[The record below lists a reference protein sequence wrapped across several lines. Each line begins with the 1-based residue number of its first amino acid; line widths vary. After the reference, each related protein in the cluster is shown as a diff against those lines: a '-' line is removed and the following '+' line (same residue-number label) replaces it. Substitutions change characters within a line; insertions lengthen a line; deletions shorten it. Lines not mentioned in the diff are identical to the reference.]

1 MVTGKSQFIAVALSE
16 TWAVRH
22 LCYIQTYFLIF
33 TMKTFL
39 NLLLAAW
46 LISASSCKKTDDMV
60 SPGTDT
66 SEKGVVKG
74 RVVDGQGQPVANAEI
89 IASSTDYYNKTTT
102 AYTNA
107 NGIYRMQL
115 PTGVAEGSY
124 SASGTVT
131 IKYQGKTFKMAL
143 YEENTRVFSAYDG
156 AVRNFVFRLT
166 GKRTVDDDESAA
178 PLGGTLQVHHQV
190 DNVVWEN
197 LELTLEPV
205 GPLVDG
211 STGQKLVRT
220 MPAHDYYLRDI
231 PVGQY
236 KITARDKVTGE
247 RLGVTIK
254 DSFKDYA
261 PSVTALFAEK
271 DFIGDTHW
279 EIVLLVNTL

>member
-1 MVTGKSQFIAVALSE
+1 MKAL
-16 TWAVRH
+16 
-22 LCYIQTYFLIF
+22 
-33 TMKTFL
+33 L
-39 NLLLAAW
+39 NSLLAVV
-46 LISASSCKKTDDMV
+46 LISASACTNPDVV
-60 SPGTDT
+60 SPET
-66 SEKGVVKG
+66 STAEKGVVKG
-74 RVVDGQGQPVANAEI
+74 RVVDNQGKPVANAEI

-102 AYTNA
+102 AYTDA
-107 NGIYRMQL
+107 NGTYRLQL

-131 IKYQGKTFKMAL
+131 IKYHGKNVKMAL

-166 GKRTVDDDESAA
+166 GKRTADDDETAT
-178 PLGGTLQVHHQV
+178 PLGGSVQVHHQV

-211 STGQKLVRT
+211 STGQTIIRT

-236 KITARDKVTGE
+236 KITARDKVTGQQ
-247 RLGVTIK
+247 LGVTIK
-254 DSFKDYA
+254 DSFNDYS
-261 PSVTALFAEK
+261 PSVTALFTEAN
-271 DFIGDTHW
+271 FVGDTFW